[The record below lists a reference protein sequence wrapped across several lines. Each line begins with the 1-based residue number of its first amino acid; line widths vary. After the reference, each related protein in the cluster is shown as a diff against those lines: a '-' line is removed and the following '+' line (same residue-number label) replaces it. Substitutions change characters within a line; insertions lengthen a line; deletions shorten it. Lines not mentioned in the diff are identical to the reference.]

1 MSFPLH
7 IISAQSAQVKG
18 MTAVK
23 SYLEVTM
30 KISQNN
36 RPAAAKVYHE
46 YRRPFLDEIPGA
58 LTRSSLYARR
68 M

>member
-1 MSFPLH
+1 
-7 IISAQSAQVKG
+7 
-18 MTAVK
+18 MTAAK
-23 SYLEVTM
+23 SYLEETM
-30 KISQNN
+30 KISQKN
-36 RPAAAKVYHE
+36 RPAAAKIYHE

>member
-1 MSFPLH
+1 
-7 IISAQSAQVKG
+7 